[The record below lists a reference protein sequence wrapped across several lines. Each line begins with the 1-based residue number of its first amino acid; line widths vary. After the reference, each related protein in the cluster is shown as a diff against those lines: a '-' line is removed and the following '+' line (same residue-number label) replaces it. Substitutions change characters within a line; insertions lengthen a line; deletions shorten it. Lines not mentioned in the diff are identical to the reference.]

1 MEQTEL
7 IKTCTDPPDGM
18 HSTAKPYFKN
28 STYTIV
34 SKVAYLIGVPLRIF
48 ENEHEPPK
56 LEVYRELEK
65 NKNARIVRNLCRL
78 RTEIELN
85 FKAINDRMLYEY
97 KNLYSLPDL
106 IPMECVNQLSADGI
120 SIIKSNYTLVQYI
133 IEINNILSNRI
144 NNCKEVFPIWINWS
158 YIRDLFIMPNGL
170 NEAGAADAAAVYY
183 EYKRYYPYQVYINWP
198 PSDEGN
204 ILYSDKKFVMLLYQW
219 HKDEFKDF
227 SKVSDA
233 GDAIKGGIYDFLQDS
248 EKTVIVVDCENSN
261 PYKLCA
267 TLHNLDA
274 NALNKIVKII
284 LYDDVHSASA
294 WQILNTYVKIPVEH
308 ILIER
313 VKQSKSLVD
322 IRLTGGAFREFY
334 QHNVDS
340 FIIASSDSDY
350 WGLIS
355 SLPEARFLVM
365 VEHGKCGPDI
375 KDALTDS
382 GIFYCYLDDFY
393 SGNANDLKLNALVR
407 EIYRYLDSSFHLN
420 VNDMM
425 EEAYRATRAEMS
437 DVEKQ
442 QFYNKYIKPMHL
454 VIDNEGNVSIELKSK

>member
-1 MEQTEL
+1 MERMDF
-7 IKTCTDPPDGM
+7 INIYTDSSDGM
-18 HSTAKPYFKN
+18 NNTSKPYFKN

-56 LEVYRELEK
+56 LEIYCELEK
-65 NKNARIVRNLCRL
+65 NKSARIIRNLCRL

-85 FKAINDRMLYEY
+85 FKAINNRMLYEY

-106 IPMECVNQLSADGI
+106 ISMECIEQLSADGI
-120 SIIKSNYTLVQYI
+120 SIIKSNHTLAQYI
-133 IEINNILSNRI
+133 IEINQLLSNRI
-144 NNCKEVFPIWINWS
+144 NNCREVFPIWINWE
-158 YIRDLFIMPNGL
+158 YIRDLFIMPDGF

-219 HKDEFKDF
+219 HNDEFKDF

-248 EKTVIVVDCENSN
+248 EKTVIVVDCENSD

-267 TLHNLDA
+267 TLRNLDS
-274 NALNKIVKII
+274 NALDKIVKII

-294 WQILNTYVKIPVEH
+294 WKILSTCIKTPVEH

-334 QHNVDS
+334 EHNVDS
-340 FIIASSDSDY
+340 FIIVSSDSDY

-355 SLPEARFLVM
+355 ALPEARFLVM

-375 KDALTDS
+375 KSALANS

-393 SGNANDLKLNALVR
+393 SGNANDLKLNALIR
-407 EIYRYLDSSFHLN
+407 EIYHYLDSSFHLN

-425 EEAYRATRAEMS
+425 EEAYRITRAEMS
-437 DVEKQ
+437 DAEKQ
-442 QFYNKYIKPMHL
+442 QFFNKYIKPMHL
-454 VIDNEGNVSIELKSK
+454 VIGKEGNVSIELKSK